1 MVFELLGTK
10 NLSDPKHVSCW
21 RPKCVPYL
29 ELFYSEPSALVNHDE
44 LASLVIKSD
53 HCYEAVPI
61 LLETVKQCCKTKC
74 QRQPVKVIGN
84 H

>member
-1 MVFELLGTK
+1 M
-10 NLSDPKHVSCW
+10 
-21 RPKCVPYL
+21 PYQ
-29 ELFYSEPSALVNHDE
+29 EPFYSEPNALVNQDE

-61 LLETVKQCCKTKC
+61 LLETVIKSKC
-74 QRQPVKVIGN
+74 QYQLVKVIGN